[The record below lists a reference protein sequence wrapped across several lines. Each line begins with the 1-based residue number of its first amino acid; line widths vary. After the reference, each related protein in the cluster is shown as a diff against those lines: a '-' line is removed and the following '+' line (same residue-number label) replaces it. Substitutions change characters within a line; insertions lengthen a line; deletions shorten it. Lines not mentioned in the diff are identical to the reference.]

1 MSDASPM
8 CPGGERLPPSVGL
21 TARGSVRAGPQT
33 LAEGATSLAV
43 RAGGPGGAF
52 LLFTTRDSLLHARP
66 FAALGAAPAAAAE
79 ASQAVSSQQTP
90 RKGCALHC
98 TCSR

>member
-1 MSDASPM
+1 M
-8 CPGGERLPPSVGL
+8 CPGGERLPLAVGL
-21 TARGSVRAGPQT
+21 TARGSVLAGAQT

-52 LLFTTRDSLLHARP
+52 LLFTTRDSQLHARP

-79 ASQAVSSQQTP
+79 DSQAVSSRQTP
-90 RKGCALHC
+90 RKGCALIAL
-98 TCSR
+98 TM